1 MNKSL
6 CRGRNYGII
15 SHGVK
20 IHTQNDH
27 RCPLAVKVETISAEE
42 KQEANKNGYYFHETI
57 T

>member
-6 CRGRNYGII
+6 YRGRNYGII

-27 RCPLAVKVETISAEE
+27 PPSACA
-42 KQEANKNGYYFHETI
+42 KG
-57 T
+57 